1 MLQFHV
7 SFQADCGIEGCII
20 MENCSRTVL
29 TAVFVSIEVALLT
42 EMKLYSSRRSVELAV
57 KTLTRKLKGTWW
69 SLWISKSL
77 QWFLRGWVSQALCI
91 EIFTFETTKAAALKC
106 ANKQLLSLKV
116 NFNKK
121 IFWIRNKT
129 IKSDGLFKLPLK
141 SSQFATLDYRNH
153 VGRQSHNSSSS
164 SNTVFRQNK
173 RNLYSFCFA
182 TRGWNVFC
190 LKWRNWKRRTSKI
203 IPVWSTV

>member
-57 KTLTRKLKGTWW
+57 KTLTRKLKGTW
-69 SLWISKSL
+69 SLNFKIASVILAGVDFTGIVYRNIHFWDNLSCS
-77 QWFLRGWVSQALCI
+77 VELC
-91 EIFTFETTKAAALKC
+91 
-106 ANKQLLSLKV
+106 KQSA
-116 NFNKK
+116 FNKK
-121 IFWIRNKT
+121 IFRIRNKI
-129 IKSDGLFKLPLK
+129 IKSDGLSKLPLQ